1 VTAPVAS
8 ATSINSSGANDPRA
22 RRGGKKRKVEWK
34 AYLYILPAFVLFA
47 VFLGVPAVQTAQYSL
62 FKWNGIGPST
72 WVGLQNYAELF
83 TDSVLRS
90 SFLHAG
96 VLIFFYAVIPLVLA
110 LFLTAIISRGANLR
124 GMSVFR
130 TLLFLPQVVASVVVA
145 TIWVAIYS
153 PDGLINQLLRLVG
166 LGSLTRAW
174 LGDFDTAL
182 PAVGI
187 IGSWLG
193 IGLCLVLFLS
203 GVANIQPELFEAARI
218 DGAGPVG
225 EFFSI
230 TLPALRGQIAGGL
243 DANRGGGVE
252 DVRPGLHHDP
262 RRSRHEHHAA
272 GVRGVQPGL
281 QHRQGRFGGG
291 RRDRADSAHPGC
303 HGADPEDPTGRGR
316 MKANLRGA
324 RGVSLR
330 E

>member
-1 VTAPVAS
+1 MTAPVAS
-8 ATSINSSGANDPRA
+8 ATSVNSSGANDPRA
-22 RRGGKKRKVEWK
+22 RRGGKKRKVQWK

-72 WVGLQNYAELF
+72 WVGLQNYADLF
-83 TDSVLRS
+83 SDTVLRS

-96 VLIFFYAVIPLVLA
+96 VLVFFYSVIPVVLA
-110 LFLTAIISRGANLR
+110 LVLTSIISRGANLK
-124 GMSVFR
+124 GMSLFR

-145 TIWVAIYS
+145 TTWVAIYS
-153 PDGLINQLLRLVG
+153 PNGLSNQLLRLVG
-166 LGSLTRAW
+166 LDSLTRAW

-187 IGSWLG
+187 VGSWLG

-230 TLPALRGQIAGGL
+230 TLPALRGQIAVAL
-243 DANRGGGVE
+243 TLTVVAALKTFDLVYITTRGGPGTSTTLPAFEAYNRAFNTGKVGSAAAIAIVLTALILGVT
-252 DVRPGLHHDP
+252 VLIQKI
-262 RRSRHEHHAA
+262 
-272 GVRGVQPGL
+272 QP
-281 QHRQGRFGGG
+281 
-291 RRDRADSAHPGC
+291 D
-303 HGADPEDPTGRGR
+303 E
-316 MKANLRGA
+316 
-324 RGVSLR
+324 V

>member
-8 ATSINSSGANDPRA
+8 ATSVNSSAANDPRA

-72 WVGLQNYAELF
+72 WVGLQNYADLF
-83 TDSVLRS
+83 SDSVLRS

-124 GMSVFR
+124 GMSLFR

-145 TIWVAIYS
+145 TTWVAIYS
-153 PDGLINQLLRLVG
+153 PNGLINQLLRLVG
-166 LGSLTRAW
+166 LDSLTRAW

-187 IGSWLG
+187 VGSWLG

-203 GVANIQPELFEAARI
+203 GVANIQPELFEAARM

-230 TLPALRGQIAGGL
+230 TLPALRGQIAVAL
-243 DANRGGGVE
+243 TLTVVAALKTFDLVYITTRGGPGTSTTLPAFEAYNRAFNTGKVGSAAAVAIVLTALILGVT
-252 DVRPGLHHDP
+252 VLIQK
-262 RRSRHEHHAA
+262 
-272 GVRGVQPGL
+272 VQP
-281 QHRQGRFGGG
+281 
-291 RRDRADSAHPGC
+291 D
-303 HGADPEDPTGRGR
+303 E
-316 MKANLRGA
+316 
-324 RGVSLR
+324 V

>member
-1 VTAPVAS
+1 M
-8 ATSINSSGANDPRA
+8 
-22 RRGGKKRKVEWK
+22 EWK

-72 WVGLQNYAELF
+72 WVGLHNYADLF
-83 TDSVLRS
+83 SDSVLRS

-124 GMSVFR
+124 GMSLFR

-145 TIWVAIYS
+145 TTWVAIYS
-153 PDGLINQLLRLVG
+153 PNGLINQLLRLVG
-166 LGSLTRAW
+166 LDSLTRAW

-187 IGSWLG
+187 VGSWLG

-203 GVANIQPELFEAARI
+203 GVANIQPALFEAARI

-230 TLPALRGQIAGGL
+230 TLPALRGQIAVAL
-243 DANRGGGVE
+243 TLTVVAALKTFDLVYITTRGGPGTSTTLPAFEAYNRAFNTGKVGSAAAVAIVLTALILGVT
-252 DVRPGLHHDP
+252 VLIQKI
-262 RRSRHEHHAA
+262 
-272 GVRGVQPGL
+272 QP
-281 QHRQGRFGGG
+281 
-291 RRDRADSAHPGC
+291 D
-303 HGADPEDPTGRGR
+303 E
-316 MKANLRGA
+316 
-324 RGVSLR
+324 V

>member
-1 VTAPVAS
+1 
-8 ATSINSSGANDPRA
+8 
-22 RRGGKKRKVEWK
+22 VEWK

-72 WVGLQNYAELF
+72 WVGLQNYAHLF
-83 TDSVLRS
+83 SDSVLRS

-124 GMSVFR
+124 GMSLFR

-145 TIWVAIYS
+145 TTWVAIYS
-153 PDGLINQLLRLVG
+153 PNGLINQLLRLVG
-166 LGSLTRAW
+166 LDSLTRAW

-182 PAVGI
+182 PAVGLV
-187 IGSWLG
+187 GSWLG

-203 GVANIQPELFEAARI
+203 GVANIQPELFEAARM

-230 TLPALRGQIAGGL
+230 TLPALRGQIAVAL
-243 DANRGGGVE
+243 TLTVVAALKTFDLVYITTRGGPGTSTTLPAFEAYNRAFNTGKVGSAAAVAILLTAIILIITVLIQKIQPDEVE
-252 DVRPGLHHDP
+252 
-262 RRSRHEHHAA
+262 
-272 GVRGVQPGL
+272 
-281 QHRQGRFGGG
+281 
-291 RRDRADSAHPGC
+291 
-303 HGADPEDPTGRGR
+303 
-316 MKANLRGA
+316 
-324 RGVSLR
+324 
-330 E
+330 

>member
-1 VTAPVAS
+1 MTAPVAS
-8 ATSINSSGANDPRA
+8 ATSVNSSGVNRPRA

-62 FKWNGIGPST
+62 FRWNGIGPST

-96 VLIFFYAVIPLVLA
+96 VLIFFYAVIPVVLA
-110 LFLTAIISRGANLR
+110 LFLTAIISRGANLS

-130 TLLFLPQVVASVVVA
+130 TMLFLPQVVASVVVA
-145 TIWVAIYS
+145 TTWVAIYS
-153 PDGLINQLLRLVG
+153 PEGLSNQLLRLVG

-187 IGSWLG
+187 VGSWLG

-230 TLPALRGQIAGGL
+230 TLPALRGQIAVAL
-243 DANRGGGVE
+243 TLTVVAALKTFDLVYITTRGGPGTSTTLPAFEAYNRAFNTGKVGSAAAVAILLTAIILIVTVLIQKIQPDEVE
-252 DVRPGLHHDP
+252 
-262 RRSRHEHHAA
+262 
-272 GVRGVQPGL
+272 
-281 QHRQGRFGGG
+281 
-291 RRDRADSAHPGC
+291 
-303 HGADPEDPTGRGR
+303 
-316 MKANLRGA
+316 
-324 RGVSLR
+324 
-330 E
+330 

>member
-8 ATSINSSGANDPRA
+8 ATSIDSSGANDPRA

-193 IGLCLVLFLS
+193 IGLCLLLFLS

-230 TLPALRGQIAGGL
+230 TLPALRGQIAVAL
-243 DANRGGGVE
+243 TLTVVAALKTFDLVYITTRGGPGTSTTLPAFEAYNRAFNTGKVGSAAAVAIVLTALILGVT
-252 DVRPGLHHDP
+252 VLIQKI
-262 RRSRHEHHAA
+262 
-272 GVRGVQPGL
+272 QP
-281 QHRQGRFGGG
+281 
-291 RRDRADSAHPGC
+291 D
-303 HGADPEDPTGRGR
+303 E
-316 MKANLRGA
+316 
-324 RGVSLR
+324 V

>member
-8 ATSINSSGANDPRA
+8 ATSVNSSGANRPRA
-22 RRGGKKRKVEWK
+22 RRGGKKRKVEWQ
-34 AYLYILPAFVLFA
+34 ACLYILPAFVLFV

-62 FKWNGIGPST
+62 FRWNGIGPST

-96 VLIFFYAVIPLVLA
+96 VLIFFYAVIPVVLA

-124 GMSVFR
+124 GMSLFR
-130 TLLFLPQVVASVVVA
+130 TALFLPQVVASVVVA
-145 TIWVAIYS
+145 TSWVAIYS
-153 PDGLINQLLRLVG
+153 PNGLVNQLLRLVG
-166 LGSLTRAW
+166 LDSLTRAW

-182 PAVGI
+182 PAVGLV
-187 IGSWLG
+187 GSWLG

-203 GVANIQPELFEAARI
+203 GVANIQPALFEAARI

-230 TLPALRGQIAGGL
+230 TLPALRGQIAVAL
-243 DANRGGGVE
+243 TLTVVAALKTFDLVYITTRGGPGTSTTLPAFEAYNRAFNTGKVGSAAAVAVVLTALILGVT
-252 DVRPGLHHDP
+252 VLIQKI
-262 RRSRHEHHAA
+262 
-272 GVRGVQPGL
+272 QP
-281 QHRQGRFGGG
+281 
-291 RRDRADSAHPGC
+291 D
-303 HGADPEDPTGRGR
+303 E
-316 MKANLRGA
+316 
-324 RGVSLR
+324 V

>member
-8 ATSINSSGANDPRA
+8 ATSVNSSGANDPRA
-22 RRGGKKRKVEWK
+22 RRGGKKRKVQWK

-96 VLIFFYAVIPLVLA
+96 VLIFFYAVIPVVLA

-124 GMSVFR
+124 GMSLFR
-130 TLLFLPQVVASVVVA
+130 TALFLPQVVASVVVA
-145 TIWVAIYS
+145 TSWVAIYS
-153 PDGLINQLLRLVG
+153 PNGLVNQLLRLVG
-166 LGSLTRAW
+166 LDSLTRAW

-182 PAVGI
+182 PAVGLV
-187 IGSWLG
+187 GSWLG

-203 GVANIQPELFEAARI
+203 GVANIQPALFEAARI

-230 TLPALRGQIAGGL
+230 TLPALRGQIAVAL
-243 DANRGGGVE
+243 TLTVVAALKTFDLVYITTRGGPGTSTTLPAFEAYNRAFNTGKVGSAAAVAVVLTALILGVT
-252 DVRPGLHHDP
+252 VLIQKI
-262 RRSRHEHHAA
+262 
-272 GVRGVQPGL
+272 QP
-281 QHRQGRFGGG
+281 
-291 RRDRADSAHPGC
+291 D
-303 HGADPEDPTGRGR
+303 E
-316 MKANLRGA
+316 
-324 RGVSLR
+324 V

>member
-1 VTAPVAS
+1 MTAPVAS
-8 ATSINSSGANDPRA
+8 ATSVNASGANDPRA

-34 AYLYILPAFVLFA
+34 AYLYILPAFVLFV

-62 FKWNGIGPST
+62 FRWNGIGPST

-83 TDSVLRS
+83 TDSVLRG

-96 VLIFFYAVIPLVLA
+96 VLIFFYAVIPVVLA
-110 LFLTAIISRGANLR
+110 LFLTAIISRGANLS

-130 TLLFLPQVVASVVVA
+130 TMLFLPQVVASVVVA
-145 TIWVAIYS
+145 TTWVAIYS
-153 PDGLINQLLRLVG
+153 PEGLSNQLLRLVG

-187 IGSWLG
+187 VGSWLG

-230 TLPALRGQIAGGL
+230 TLPALRGQIAVAL
-243 DANRGGGVE
+243 TLTVVAALKTFDLVYITTRGGPGTSTTLPAFEAYNRAFNTGKVGSAAAVAILLTAIILIVTVLIQKIQPDEVE
-252 DVRPGLHHDP
+252 
-262 RRSRHEHHAA
+262 
-272 GVRGVQPGL
+272 
-281 QHRQGRFGGG
+281 
-291 RRDRADSAHPGC
+291 
-303 HGADPEDPTGRGR
+303 
-316 MKANLRGA
+316 
-324 RGVSLR
+324 
-330 E
+330 

>member
-1 VTAPVAS
+1 
-8 ATSINSSGANDPRA
+8 
-22 RRGGKKRKVEWK
+22 
-34 AYLYILPAFVLFA
+34 
-47 VFLGVPAVQTAQYSL
+47 
-62 FKWNGIGPST
+62 
-72 WVGLQNYAELF
+72 
-83 TDSVLRS
+83 
-90 SFLHAG
+90 
-96 VLIFFYAVIPLVLA
+96 VLIFFYAVIPLVVA

-124 GMSVFR
+124 GMSLFR

-187 IGSWLG
+187 VGSWLG

-230 TLPALRGQIAGGL
+230 TLPALRGQIAVAL
-243 DANRGGGVE
+243 TLTVVAALKTFDLVYITTRGGPGTSTTLPAFEAYNRAFNTGKVGSAAAVAILLTAIILIVTVVIQKIQPDEVE
-252 DVRPGLHHDP
+252 
-262 RRSRHEHHAA
+262 
-272 GVRGVQPGL
+272 
-281 QHRQGRFGGG
+281 
-291 RRDRADSAHPGC
+291 
-303 HGADPEDPTGRGR
+303 
-316 MKANLRGA
+316 
-324 RGVSLR
+324 
-330 E
+330 

>member
-8 ATSINSSGANDPRA
+8 ATSVNSSGANDPRA

-72 WVGLQNYAELF
+72 WVGLKNYGELF

-96 VLIFFYAVIPLVLA
+96 VLIFFYAVIPVVLA

-124 GMSVFR
+124 GMSLFR

-145 TIWVAIYS
+145 TTWVAIYS
-153 PDGLINQLLRLVG
+153 PDGLSNQLLRLVG

-187 IGSWLG
+187 VGSWLG

-230 TLPALRGQIAGGL
+230 TLPALRGQIAVAL
-243 DANRGGGVE
+243 TLTVVAALKTFDLVYITTRGGPGTSTTLPAFEAYNRAFNTGKVGSAAAVAILLTAIILIVTVLIQKIQPDEVE
-252 DVRPGLHHDP
+252 
-262 RRSRHEHHAA
+262 
-272 GVRGVQPGL
+272 
-281 QHRQGRFGGG
+281 
-291 RRDRADSAHPGC
+291 
-303 HGADPEDPTGRGR
+303 
-316 MKANLRGA
+316 
-324 RGVSLR
+324 
-330 E
+330 

>member
-1 VTAPVAS
+1 
-8 ATSINSSGANDPRA
+8 
-22 RRGGKKRKVEWK
+22 VEWK
-34 AYLYILPAFVLFA
+34 AYLYILPAFVLFV

-96 VLIFFYAVIPLVLA
+96 VLIFFYAVIPLVVA

-124 GMSVFR
+124 GMSLFR

-187 IGSWLG
+187 VGSWLG

-230 TLPALRGQIAGGL
+230 TLPALRGQIAVAL
-243 DANRGGGVE
+243 TLTVVAALKTFDLVYITTRGGPGTSTTLPAFEAYNRAFNTGKVGSAAAVAILLTAIILIVTVVIQKIQPDEVE
-252 DVRPGLHHDP
+252 
-262 RRSRHEHHAA
+262 
-272 GVRGVQPGL
+272 
-281 QHRQGRFGGG
+281 
-291 RRDRADSAHPGC
+291 
-303 HGADPEDPTGRGR
+303 
-316 MKANLRGA
+316 
-324 RGVSLR
+324 
-330 E
+330 

>member
-1 VTAPVAS
+1 
-8 ATSINSSGANDPRA
+8 
-22 RRGGKKRKVEWK
+22 VEWK
-34 AYLYILPAFVLFA
+34 AYLYILPAFGLFA

-96 VLIFFYAVIPLVLA
+96 VLIFFYAVIPLVVA

-124 GMSVFR
+124 GMSLFR

-187 IGSWLG
+187 VGSWLG

-230 TLPALRGQIAGGL
+230 TLPALRGQIAVAL
-243 DANRGGGVE
+243 TLTVVAALKTFDLVYITTRGGPGTSTTLPAFEAYNRAFNTGKVGSAAAVAILLTAIILVVTVLIQKIQPDEVE
-252 DVRPGLHHDP
+252 
-262 RRSRHEHHAA
+262 
-272 GVRGVQPGL
+272 
-281 QHRQGRFGGG
+281 
-291 RRDRADSAHPGC
+291 
-303 HGADPEDPTGRGR
+303 
-316 MKANLRGA
+316 
-324 RGVSLR
+324 
-330 E
+330 

>member
-1 VTAPVAS
+1 MTAPVAA
-8 ATSINSSGANDPRA
+8 ATSVNSSGPNDPRA
-22 RRGGKKRKVEWK
+22 RRGGKKRKVQWK

-47 VFLGVPAVQTAQYSL
+47 VFLGVPALQTAQYSL
-62 FKWNGIGPST
+62 FRWNGIGPST

-96 VLIFFYAVIPLVLA
+96 VLILFYAVIPLVLA

-124 GMSVFR
+124 GMSLFR

-145 TIWVAIYS
+145 TTWVAIYS
-153 PDGLINQLLRLVG
+153 PDGLSNQLLRLVG

-174 LGDFDTAL
+174 LGDFGTAL

-187 IGSWLG
+187 VGSWLG

-230 TLPALRGQIAGGL
+230 TLPALRGQIAVAL
-243 DANRGGGVE
+243 TLTVVAALKTFDLVYITTRGGPGTSTTLPAFEAYNRAFNTGKVGSAAAVAVVLTAIILIVTVLIQKIQPDEVE
-252 DVRPGLHHDP
+252 
-262 RRSRHEHHAA
+262 
-272 GVRGVQPGL
+272 
-281 QHRQGRFGGG
+281 
-291 RRDRADSAHPGC
+291 
-303 HGADPEDPTGRGR
+303 
-316 MKANLRGA
+316 
-324 RGVSLR
+324 
-330 E
+330 

>member
-8 ATSINSSGANDPRA
+8 ATSVNSSGANDPRA

-130 TLLFLPQVVASVVVA
+130 TMLFLPQVVASVVVA
-145 TIWVAIYS
+145 TTWVAIYS
-153 PDGLINQLLRLVG
+153 PDGLSNQLLRLLG

-174 LGDFDTAL
+174 LGDFDTSL

-187 IGSWLG
+187 VGSWFG

-230 TLPALRGQIAGGL
+230 TLPALRGQIAVAL
-243 DANRGGGVE
+243 TLTVVAALKTFDLVYITTRGGPGTSTTLPAFEAYNRAFNTGKVGSAAAVAILLTAIILIVTVVIQKIQPDEVE
-252 DVRPGLHHDP
+252 
-262 RRSRHEHHAA
+262 
-272 GVRGVQPGL
+272 
-281 QHRQGRFGGG
+281 
-291 RRDRADSAHPGC
+291 
-303 HGADPEDPTGRGR
+303 
-316 MKANLRGA
+316 
-324 RGVSLR
+324 
-330 E
+330 

>member
-1 VTAPVAS
+1 MTAPVAS

-62 FKWNGIGPST
+62 FRWNGIGPST

-96 VLIFFYAVIPLVLA
+96 VLIFFYAVIPVVLA

-130 TLLFLPQVVASVVVA
+130 TMLFLPQVVASVVVA
-145 TIWVAIYS
+145 TTWVAIYS
-153 PDGLINQLLRLVG
+153 PDGLSNQLLRLVG

-187 IGSWLG
+187 VGSWLG

-218 DGAGPVG
+218 DGAGPMG

-230 TLPALRGQIAGGL
+230 TLPALRGQIAVALTLTVVAALKTFDLGYITT
-243 DANRGGGVE
+243 RGGPGTSTTLPAFEAYNRAFNTGKVGSAAAVAILLTAIILIVTVLIQKIQPDEVE
-252 DVRPGLHHDP
+252 
-262 RRSRHEHHAA
+262 
-272 GVRGVQPGL
+272 
-281 QHRQGRFGGG
+281 
-291 RRDRADSAHPGC
+291 
-303 HGADPEDPTGRGR
+303 
-316 MKANLRGA
+316 
-324 RGVSLR
+324 
-330 E
+330 

>member
-1 VTAPVAS
+1 MTAPVAS
-8 ATSINSSGANDPRA
+8 ATSVNSPGANDPRA
-22 RRGGKKRKVEWK
+22 RRGGKKRKAEWK

-62 FKWNGIGPST
+62 FRWNGIGPST

-96 VLIFFYAVIPLVLA
+96 VLIIFYAVIPVVLA

-124 GMSVFR
+124 GMSGFR
-130 TLLFLPQVVASVVVA
+130 TTLFLPQVVASVVVA
-145 TIWVAIYS
+145 TTWVAIYS
-153 PDGLINQLLRLVG
+153 PEGLSNQLLRLVG

-187 IGSWLG
+187 VGSWLG

-230 TLPALRGQIAGGL
+230 TLPALRGQIAVAL
-243 DANRGGGVE
+243 TLTVVAALKTFDLVYITTRGGPGTSTTLPAFEAYNRAFNTGKVGSAAAVAILLTAIILIVTVLIQKIQPDEVE
-252 DVRPGLHHDP
+252 
-262 RRSRHEHHAA
+262 
-272 GVRGVQPGL
+272 
-281 QHRQGRFGGG
+281 
-291 RRDRADSAHPGC
+291 
-303 HGADPEDPTGRGR
+303 
-316 MKANLRGA
+316 
-324 RGVSLR
+324 
-330 E
+330 

>member
-1 VTAPVAS
+1 VDT
-8 ATSINSSGANDPRA
+8 SGANDPRA

-230 TLPALRGQIAGGL
+230 TLPALRGQIAVAL
-243 DANRGGGVE
+243 TLTVVAALKTFDLVYITTRGGPGTSTTLPAFEAYNRAFNTGKVGSAAAVAILLTAIILIVTVLIQKIQPDEVE
-252 DVRPGLHHDP
+252 
-262 RRSRHEHHAA
+262 
-272 GVRGVQPGL
+272 
-281 QHRQGRFGGG
+281 
-291 RRDRADSAHPGC
+291 
-303 HGADPEDPTGRGR
+303 
-316 MKANLRGA
+316 
-324 RGVSLR
+324 
-330 E
+330 

>member
-1 VTAPVAS
+1 MTAPVAS
-8 ATSINSSGANDPRA
+8 ATSVNSSGANDPRA

-96 VLIFFYAVIPLVLA
+96 VLIFFYAVIPVVLA
-110 LFLTAIISRGANLR
+110 LFLTSIISRGANLR
-124 GMSVFR
+124 GMSGFR

-145 TIWVAIYS
+145 TTWVAIYS
-153 PDGLINQLLRLVG
+153 PDGLSNQLLRLVG

-187 IGSWLG
+187 VGSWLG

-230 TLPALRGQIAGGL
+230 TLPALRGQIAVAL
-243 DANRGGGVE
+243 TLTVVAALKTFDLVYITTRGGPGTSTTLPAFEAYNRAFNTGKVGSAAAVAILLTAIILIVTVLIQKIQPDEVE
-252 DVRPGLHHDP
+252 
-262 RRSRHEHHAA
+262 
-272 GVRGVQPGL
+272 
-281 QHRQGRFGGG
+281 
-291 RRDRADSAHPGC
+291 
-303 HGADPEDPTGRGR
+303 
-316 MKANLRGA
+316 
-324 RGVSLR
+324 
-330 E
+330 

>member
-8 ATSINSSGANDPRA
+8 ATSVNSSGANDARA
-22 RRGGKKRKVEWK
+22 RRGGRKRKVEWK

-62 FKWNGIGPST
+62 FRWNGIGPST

-230 TLPALRGQIAGGL
+230 TLPALRGQIAVAL
-243 DANRGGGVE
+243 TLTVVAALKTFDLVYITTRGGPGTSTTLPAFEAYNRAFNTGKVGSAAAVAIVLTALILGVT
-252 DVRPGLHHDP
+252 VLIQKI
-262 RRSRHEHHAA
+262 
-272 GVRGVQPGL
+272 QP
-281 QHRQGRFGGG
+281 
-291 RRDRADSAHPGC
+291 D
-303 HGADPEDPTGRGR
+303 E
-316 MKANLRGA
+316 
-324 RGVSLR
+324 V

>member
-8 ATSINSSGANDPRA
+8 ATSVNSSGANDPRA

-62 FKWNGIGPST
+62 FRWNGIGPST

-83 TDSVLRS
+83 TDSVLRG

-96 VLIFFYAVIPLVLA
+96 VLIFFYAVIPVVLA
-110 LFLTAIISRGANLR
+110 LFLTAIISRGANLS

-130 TLLFLPQVVASVVVA
+130 TMLFLPQVVASVVVA
-145 TIWVAIYS
+145 TTWVAIYS
-153 PDGLINQLLRLVG
+153 PEGLSNQLLRLVG

-187 IGSWLG
+187 VGSWLG

-230 TLPALRGQIAGGL
+230 TLPALRGQIAVAL
-243 DANRGGGVE
+243 TLTVVAALKTFDLVYITTRGGPGTSTTLPAFEAYNRAFNTGKVGSAAAVAILLTAIILIVTVLIQKIQPDEVE
-252 DVRPGLHHDP
+252 
-262 RRSRHEHHAA
+262 
-272 GVRGVQPGL
+272 
-281 QHRQGRFGGG
+281 
-291 RRDRADSAHPGC
+291 
-303 HGADPEDPTGRGR
+303 
-316 MKANLRGA
+316 
-324 RGVSLR
+324 
-330 E
+330 

>member
-8 ATSINSSGANDPRA
+8 ATSVNSSGTNDPRA

-96 VLIFFYAVIPLVLA
+96 VLIFFYAVIPVVLA

-124 GMSVFR
+124 GMSLFR
-130 TLLFLPQVVASVVVA
+130 TALFLPQVVASVVVA
-145 TIWVAIYS
+145 TSWVAIYS
-153 PDGLINQLLRLVG
+153 PNGLVNQLLRLVG
-166 LGSLTRAW
+166 LDSLTRAW

-182 PAVGI
+182 PAVGLV
-187 IGSWLG
+187 GSWLG

-203 GVANIQPELFEAARI
+203 GVANIQPALFEAARI

-230 TLPALRGQIAGGL
+230 TLPALRGQIAVAL
-243 DANRGGGVE
+243 TLTVVAALKTFDLVYITTRGGPGTSTTLPAFEAYNRAFNTGKVGSAAAVAVVLTALILGVT
-252 DVRPGLHHDP
+252 VLIQKI
-262 RRSRHEHHAA
+262 
-272 GVRGVQPGL
+272 QP
-281 QHRQGRFGGG
+281 
-291 RRDRADSAHPGC
+291 D
-303 HGADPEDPTGRGR
+303 E
-316 MKANLRGA
+316 
-324 RGVSLR
+324 V

>member
-8 ATSINSSGANDPRA
+8 ATSVNSSGANDPRA

-96 VLIFFYAVIPLVLA
+96 VLIFFYAVIPLVVA

-124 GMSVFR
+124 GMSLFR

-187 IGSWLG
+187 VGSWLG

-230 TLPALRGQIAGGL
+230 TLPALRGQIAVAL
-243 DANRGGGVE
+243 TLTVVAALKTFDLVYITTRGGPGTSTTLPAFEAYNRAFNTGKVGSAAAVAILLTAIILIVTVVIQKIQPDEVE
-252 DVRPGLHHDP
+252 
-262 RRSRHEHHAA
+262 
-272 GVRGVQPGL
+272 
-281 QHRQGRFGGG
+281 
-291 RRDRADSAHPGC
+291 
-303 HGADPEDPTGRGR
+303 
-316 MKANLRGA
+316 
-324 RGVSLR
+324 
-330 E
+330 

>member
-1 VTAPVAS
+1 MTAPVAS
-8 ATSINSSGANDPRA
+8 ATSVNSSGANDPRA

-96 VLIFFYAVIPLVLA
+96 VLIFFYAVIPVVLA
-110 LFLTAIISRGANLR
+110 LFLTSIISRGANLR

-145 TIWVAIYS
+145 TAWVAIYS
-153 PDGLINQLLRLVG
+153 PDGLSNQLLRLVG

-187 IGSWLG
+187 VGSWLG

-230 TLPALRGQIAGGL
+230 TLPALRGQIAVAL
-243 DANRGGGVE
+243 TLTVVAALKTFDLVYITTRGGPGTSTTLPAFEAYNRAFNTGKVGSAAAVAILLTAIILIVTVLIQKIQPDEVE
-252 DVRPGLHHDP
+252 
-262 RRSRHEHHAA
+262 
-272 GVRGVQPGL
+272 
-281 QHRQGRFGGG
+281 
-291 RRDRADSAHPGC
+291 
-303 HGADPEDPTGRGR
+303 
-316 MKANLRGA
+316 
-324 RGVSLR
+324 
-330 E
+330 

>member
-8 ATSINSSGANDPRA
+8 ATSVNSSGANDPRA

-34 AYLYILPAFVLFA
+34 AYLYILPAFVLFT

-72 WVGLQNYAELF
+72 WVGLQNYADLF
-83 TDSVLRS
+83 SDSVLRS

-124 GMSVFR
+124 GMSLFR

-145 TIWVAIYS
+145 TTWVAIYS
-153 PDGLINQLLRLVG
+153 PNGLINQLLRLVG
-166 LGSLTRAW
+166 LDSLTRAW

-187 IGSWLG
+187 VGSWLG

-218 DGAGPVG
+218 DGAGPMG

-230 TLPALRGQIAGGL
+230 TLPALRGQIAVAL
-243 DANRGGGVE
+243 TLTVVAALKTFDLVYITTRGGPGTSTTLPAFEAYNRAFNTGKVGSAAAVAILLTAIILIVTVVIQKIQPDEVE
-252 DVRPGLHHDP
+252 
-262 RRSRHEHHAA
+262 
-272 GVRGVQPGL
+272 
-281 QHRQGRFGGG
+281 
-291 RRDRADSAHPGC
+291 
-303 HGADPEDPTGRGR
+303 
-316 MKANLRGA
+316 
-324 RGVSLR
+324 
-330 E
+330 

>member
-1 VTAPVAS
+1 MD
-8 ATSINSSGANDPRA
+8 SSGANDSRA

-62 FKWNGIGPST
+62 FRWNGIGPST

-96 VLIFFYAVIPLVLA
+96 VLIFFYAVIPVVLA
-110 LFLTAIISRGANLR
+110 LFLTSIISRGANLR
-124 GMSVFR
+124 GMSMFR
-130 TLLFLPQVVASVVVA
+130 TVLFLPQVVASVVVA
-145 TIWVAIYS
+145 TTWVAIYS
-153 PDGLINQLLRLVG
+153 PDGLSNQLLRLVG
-166 LGSLTRAW
+166 LDSLTRAW

-187 IGSWLG
+187 VGSWLG

-230 TLPALRGQIAGGL
+230 TLPALRGQIAVAL
-243 DANRGGGVE
+243 TLTVVAALKTFDLVYITTRGGPGTSTTLPAFEAYNRAFNTGKVGSAAAVAILLTAIILIVTVLIQKIQPDEVE
-252 DVRPGLHHDP
+252 
-262 RRSRHEHHAA
+262 
-272 GVRGVQPGL
+272 
-281 QHRQGRFGGG
+281 
-291 RRDRADSAHPGC
+291 
-303 HGADPEDPTGRGR
+303 
-316 MKANLRGA
+316 
-324 RGVSLR
+324 
-330 E
+330 